1 MGGRDPTLVQED
13 SNLRGD
19 ASPKAS
25 ARGAKGNEPKKVIAK
40 RVLGSVVWF
49 SMRKG
54 YGFINRHNTQ
64 GDVFVYYTAITWKNP
79 HKYQGSVDDGETVE
93 LDMVQGEGVTEA
105 GNMTRPAR
113 ATEGKML
120 HGPLQQ

>member
-25 ARGAKGNEPKKVIAK
+25 ARGAKGKEPKKVIAK

-49 SMRKG
+49 SVRKG
-54 YGFINRHNTQ
+54 YGFISRRNTQ
-64 GDVFVYYTAITWKNP
+64 EDVFVHYAAIT
-79 HKYQGSVDDGETVE
+79 
-93 LDMVQGEGVTEA
+93 
-105 GNMTRPAR
+105 
-113 ATEGKML
+113 
-120 HGPLQQ
+120 